1 MLQQAPVL
9 TQARCSKSPPG
20 YNEAQQQPMF
30 CEFLRS
36 FPPAFIAFSG
46 DMEKFFCFWLMIFVI
61 FGSR

>member
-46 DMEKFFCFWLMIFVI
+46 DMEKFFV
-61 FGSR
+61 FG